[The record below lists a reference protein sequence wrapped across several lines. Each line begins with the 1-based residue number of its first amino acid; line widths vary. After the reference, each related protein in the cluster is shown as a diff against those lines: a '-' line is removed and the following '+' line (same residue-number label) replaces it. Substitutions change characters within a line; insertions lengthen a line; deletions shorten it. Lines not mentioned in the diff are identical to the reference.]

1 MEPEIQ
7 FLKELYILHNRYDLW
22 SCLLFINLYNVESR
36 YFWELPDSTRD
47 LSQAEEKINVVKGQT
62 KLKLF
67 FQADISSKKRMSE
80 FNFTTMRLVFVHFLG
95 EIEDI

>member
-7 FLKELYILHNRYDLW
+7 FLKELYILHNIYDLW
-22 SCLLFINLYNVESR
+22 SCLLFINLYNVES
-36 YFWELPDSTRD
+36 WELPDSTRD

-67 FQADISSKKRMSE
+67 FQADISSKKRISK
-80 FNFTTMRLVFVHFLG
+80 FNFTTMLLVFVHFLG